1 MLMRYFIICC
11 VLMLWG
17 CHTSFDDHLKHVKS
31 RYNTFED
38 LPVNHFGD
46 EQLRVDHIEKIFPKL
61 LKKVDQNSFDK
72 IVATSKII
80 SNNQN
85 VYYSED
91 YYLPTSTEK
100 KKLLKVTYE
109 VGLDL
114 ALTLISVNDE

>member
-1 MLMRYFIICC
+1 M
-11 VLMLWG
+11 
-17 CHTSFDDHLKHVKS
+17 
-31 RYNTFED
+31 
-38 LPVNHFGD
+38 
-46 EQLRVDHIEKIFPKL
+46 
-61 LKKVDQNSFDK
+61 KVDQNSFDK